1 MSHEDR
7 RQDAKIHAA
16 EYARYGR
23 SAGAFRACPAANR
36 PDVWSRADS
45 AAEGDYIKYPPMS
58 QYTAGLGG
66 HLISRNDMSSMIQ
79 DRLQVVRTLNRK
91 NIEQGRE
98 RSNLRI
104 GRDWCLHRGSNHP

>member
-1 MSHEDR
+1 MSHVDR
-7 RQDAKIHAA
+7 RQDAKSHAA

-23 SAGAFRACPAANR
+23 SAGAFRACPAANC
-36 PDVWSRADS
+36 PDVWSR
-45 AAEGDYIKYPPMS
+45 AEGDYIKYPPMS

-66 HLISRNDMSSMIQ
+66 HLTSRNDMSSIIQ

-104 GRDWCLHRGSNHP
+104 GRDWCLHCGSNHP